1 MAQTHTHPL
10 QLADLHLPALPDPWP
25 LAWGW
30 WASALLIII
39 LLALL
44 YLVVNHL
51 KARRSLK
58 AGKKQAL
65 AQLKRAQSVSE
76 MNTLLRQAALTYF
89 PREQVAGL
97 SGHHWMAFLDHQLPE
112 QHRGFVSLNNA
123 WTQALYASEIGDDIR
138 GACRH
143 QAEIWLR
150 HALPPRFPQHTPAM
164 KGDAAK
170 GDRHV

>member
-39 LLALL
+39 LLTLL
-44 YLVVNHL
+44 YLVVSHL
-51 KARRSLK
+51 KVRRNLK
-58 AGKKQAL
+58 AGKNQAL

-76 MNTLLRQAALTYF
+76 INTLLRQAALTYF

-112 QHRGFVSLNNA
+112 QHQGFVSLNDA
-123 WTQALYASEIGDDIR
+123 WTQALYASKVGDDIHN
-138 GACRH
+138 ACRH

-150 HALPPRFPQHTPAM
+150 HALPPRSPQHTPAM
-164 KGDAAK
+164 KRDAAK

>member
-30 WASALLIII
+30 WASALLVII

-44 YLVVNHL
+44 YLVVNQL
-51 KARRSLK
+51 KARRGLK

-65 AQLKRAQSVSE
+65 RQLKHAQSVSE
-76 MNTLLRQAALTYF
+76 LNTLLRQAALTYF

-97 SGHHWMAFLDHQLPE
+97 SGHQWMAFLDHRLPE
-112 QHRGFVSLNNA
+112 QHRGFVLLNDA
-123 WTQALYASEIGDDIR
+123 WTQALYASETRDDIR
-138 GACRH
+138 DACRH

-150 HALPPRFPQHTPAM
+150 HALPPRIPQHTPAM

>member
-10 QLADLHLPALPDPWP
+10 QLAELHLPAMPDPWP

-51 KARRSLK
+51 KAVHGIK

-65 AQLKRAQSVSE
+65 QQLKHTHSVSE
-76 MNTLLRQAALTYF
+76 INTLLRQAALTYF

-97 SGHHWMAFLDHQLPE
+97 SGHHWMAFLDHQLTE
-112 QHRGFVSLNNA
+112 QHRGFVSLNDA
-123 WTQALYASEIGDDIR
+123 WTQALYASETEDGIR
-138 GACRH
+138 NACRH

-150 HALPPRFPQHTPAM
+150 HALPPRFPQHIPVIKEGT
-164 KGDAAK
+164 AK